1 MCDKTNSHKKK
12 WKVMKTSKQNNDVLH
27 QNKTD
32 HSSDNLDIGRNINIP
47 YYGWRLFFPD
57 SEYKS
62 NSDITKQIEAIEA
75 FIERHQ
81 ELSLLFTMANLE
93 AGMSFDI
100 DICNLYEDNE
110 FMKQWPNFKHEIHE
124 NPINTLNCMK
134 LSIHQKILKT
144 VPEENLQYVLNSISN
159 LPTVKL
165 SILNYLPIICLRDLK
180 LNYYE
185 RLISTRGCVIRVG
198 RIKHLIQWMVFVCS
212 KCHLQKLVKQSQEIY
227 TLPKKCDICGISK
240 FYPVLDSPFVKSILF
255 QIIRIQEPLD
265 DEQENKGRVPKI
277 LDVELMDNLVNI
289 CMPGDD
295 ITLTGIIKIQ
305 GVEDTTK
312 IQVGTPF
319 SLYMKAI
326 TVINNKRKYENKS
339 SMSNEIFLKN
349 YLAIQNIY
357 KEQNIFALLVHSLCP
372 SIYGHEIVKA
382 GLILSLFGG
391 NVKRAQ
397 LRDGIHILLIGDPGL
412 GKSQMLQACA
422 RISTKEPGALVL
434 ADQGCC
440 CIDEFDKMC
449 SQHQALLESMEQQT
463 ITVAKSGIISS
474 FPARTSIL
482 AAANP
487 IGGQYDK
494 SKTVTE
500 NLNINQPI
508 LSRFDLIFLLLD
520 KPDKHF
526 DSLLCKHIMTVHTNS
541 HKNFNQEVI
550 ESSTNDCSLRKKLML
565 PLSTEVI
572 PQSILR
578 TYISYARQYV
588 KPKLSAKAAAVL
600 QKYYLE
606 LRSKHKQF
614 GCIPIFNRQLEA
626 MIRLTEARAKLEL
639 RIEATESD
647 ASDVI
652 DILRYTMTDILEDSI
667 TSRLNS
673 DSKLTNKKI
682 KTFIKILEEKVNV
695 DKKQTFSTKE
705 LKTFATCKG
714 ILINDF
720 AVLIS
725 RLNEEGNHVNGM
737 SRFVHLWYIALQKYH
752 LVFSLVD
759 LSNRVR
765 VSIFAPAYGTDVNV
779 LKEMVYR
786 IDA

>member
-1 MCDKTNSHKKK
+1 MSDKTNSHKKK
-12 WKVMKTSKQNNDVLH
+12 WKVMKTSKLNNDISH

-32 HSSDNLDIGRNINIP
+32 HRPDNLDIGRNIDIP
-47 YYGWRLFFPD
+47 YYGWKLFFPD
-57 SEYKS
+57 KEYKT
-62 NSDITKQIEAIEA
+62 NSAITKQIKAIEA

-81 ELSLLFTMANLE
+81 VLSSLFTMANLE

-100 DICNLYEDNE
+100 DICDLYEDSE

-124 NPINTLNCMK
+124 NPTNTLNCMK

-144 VPEENLQYVLNSISN
+144 VPEENLQYVLNSISS

-165 SILNYLPIICLRDLK
+165 SILNYQPIICLRDLK

-185 RLISTRGCVIRVG
+185 RLVSTRGCVIRVG
-198 RIKHLIQWMVFVCS
+198 RIKHLIQWMVFACS

-227 TLPKKCDICGISK
+227 TLPKICDTCGTSK

-255 QIIRIQEPLD
+255 QIIRIQESLN
-265 DEQENKGRVPKI
+265 DEQENKGKVPKI

-289 CMPGDD
+289 CMPGDN
-295 ITLTGIIKIQ
+295 ITLTGIIKVQ
-305 GVEDTTK
+305 GVDDTTK
-312 IQVGTPF
+312 IQVGIPF

-326 TVINNKRKYENKS
+326 TIINNKRKCENKS
-339 SMSNEIFLKN
+339 SMSNEMSLKN

-422 RISTKEPGALVL
+422 RISTKGIYICGNSSTSSGLTVTLTKETGSNDFSLEPGALVL
-434 ADQGCC
+434 SDQGCC

-449 SQHQALLESMEQQT
+449 SQHQALLESMEQQRV
-463 ITVAKSGIISS
+463 TVAKSGIISS

-541 HKNFNQEVI
+541 HTSFNQEAI
-550 ESSTNDCSLRKKLML
+550 ELSANDCSLRKKLMV

-572 PQSILR
+572 SQPILR

-588 KPKLSAKAAAVL
+588 KPKLSAKAAAIL

-606 LRSKHKQF
+606 LRSKNKQF
-614 GCIPIFNRQLEA
+614 GSIPIFNRQLEA

-647 ASDVI
+647 ALDVI
-652 DILRYTMTDILEDSI
+652 DILQYTMTDTLEDCV

-673 DSKLTNKKI
+673 DGKLTNKKI
-682 KTFIKILEEKVNV
+682 KTFIKILEEKLNV

-725 RLNEEGNHVNGM
+725 TLNKEGI
-737 SRFVHLWYIALQKYH
+737 L
-752 LVFSLVD
+752 
-759 LSNRVR
+759 
-765 VSIFAPAYGTDVNV
+765 
-779 LKEMVYR
+779 LKIKKDTYKF
-786 IDA
+786 IYDTT